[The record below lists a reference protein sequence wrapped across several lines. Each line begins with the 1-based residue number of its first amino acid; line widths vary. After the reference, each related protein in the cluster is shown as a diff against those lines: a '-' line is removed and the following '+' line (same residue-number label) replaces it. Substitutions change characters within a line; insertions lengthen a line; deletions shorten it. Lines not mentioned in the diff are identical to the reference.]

1 MLQRFISLVLMIL
14 FFTFQ
19 SASSAMAIEIDEAT
33 RTVKLNDH
41 GETITLS
48 QKQVK
53 EGKRLFNYA
62 CAQCHAGGITKND
75 VNLSLSPTDLGGA
88 NPPRDNIVG
97 LVDYLH
103 NPTTYDGS
111 RSIAELHPSTSSAD
125 IFASMRN
132 LTEEDL
138 VAIAG
143 HIMTQPKILGD
154 QWGGGKTIR

>member
-1 MLQRFISLVLMIL
+1 MIL

-19 SASSAMAIEIDEAT
+19 SASSAMAIEFDEAT
-33 RTVKLNDH
+33 RTVKLNDQGVNDQ

-53 EGKRLFNYA
+53 EGSIF
-62 CAQCHAGGITKND
+62 
-75 VNLSLSPTDLGGA
+75 
-88 NPPRDNIVG
+88 G

-103 NPTTYDGS
+103 NPTTYDGAK
-111 RSIAELHPSTSSAD
+111 SIAELHPSTSSAD

-143 HIMTQPKILGD
+143 HIMTQPRILGN
-154 QWGGGKTIR
+154 QRGGGKTIR